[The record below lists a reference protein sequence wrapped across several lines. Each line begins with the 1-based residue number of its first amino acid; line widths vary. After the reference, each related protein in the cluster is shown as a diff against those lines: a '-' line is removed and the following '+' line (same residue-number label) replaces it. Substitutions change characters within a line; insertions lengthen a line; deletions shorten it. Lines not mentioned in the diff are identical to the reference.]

1 MGKKLVRS
9 AKGKSVDPSRGKLD
23 LKNQK
28 AKYQITAPKGKVAQ
42 TNDVV
47 LSLHYN
53 VQPWVGVLTWTPQ
66 VDFGRWE
73 DQGWCEQ
80 EVQVP
85 GAEGQEGRGEKGEG
99 LGNGGLLCCML
110 GFRSD
115 RSDSGMAGIYG
126 MLARK

>member
-1 MGKKLVRS
+1 MG
-9 AKGKSVDPSRGKLD
+9 GCLD
-23 LKNQK
+23 LD
-28 AKYQITAPKGKVAQ
+28 TTG
-42 TNDVV
+42 
-47 LSLHYN
+47 
-53 VQPWVGVLTWTPQ
+53 GFWT
-66 VDFGRWE
+66 VEE